1 MKDRDEISVDIDPGK
16 TLVIRLQGSAPAEEE
31 GQVKLF
37 FELNGQPRTLRIEKL
52 GAVRTTPQRA
62 RAEDGNRLHV
72 PAPMPGMIVTVA
84 AKVGQKVSA
93 GGPLVSIEAMKM
105 ESQIRADRDGVIRAV
120 HVRPGD
126 VVAARDLLIEFEPD
140 PTA

>member
-1 MKDRDEISVDIDPGK
+1 
-16 TLVIRLQGSAPAEEE
+16 
-31 GQVKLF
+31 
-37 FELNGQPRTLRIEKL
+37 
-52 GAVRTTPQRA
+52 
-62 RAEDGNRLHV
+62 
-72 PAPMPGMIVTVA
+72 VA

>member
-1 MKDRDEISVDIDPGK
+1 
-16 TLVIRLQGSAPAEEE
+16 
-31 GQVKLF
+31 
-37 FELNGQPRTLRIEKL
+37 
-52 GAVRTTPQRA
+52 
-62 RAEDGNRLHV
+62 
-72 PAPMPGMIVTVA
+72 
-84 AKVGQKVSA
+84 
-93 GGPLVSIEAMKM
+93 MKM